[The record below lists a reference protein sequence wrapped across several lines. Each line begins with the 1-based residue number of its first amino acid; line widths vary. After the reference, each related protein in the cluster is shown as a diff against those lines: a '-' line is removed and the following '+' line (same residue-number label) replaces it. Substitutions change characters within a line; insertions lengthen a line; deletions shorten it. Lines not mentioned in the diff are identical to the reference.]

1 MLTAVVI
8 INLLISV
15 VCFYIAAKVGKI
27 RRTIAGFESGSQQWN
42 AAAAMLSATRRI
54 SLLKGSKV
62 PANCDGAINN
72 WNCNCNRFSN
82 FWDCWVWAGRFGAG
96 AIDL

>member
-1 MLTAVVI
+1 M
-8 INLLISV
+8 
-15 VCFYIAAKVGKI
+15 F
-27 RRTIAGFESGSQQWN
+27 
-42 AAAAMLSATRRI
+42 SATRRI
-54 SLLKGSKV
+54 SLLKGSKE
-62 PANCDGAINN
+62 PANCDDAINN